1 MTASHAAEPQRRRS
15 RASHI
20 SGAAS
25 ATPPPGQGHRAAS
38 APSDDLVQ
46 AFLTRTERALARIA
60 ARMPRERLVAAVGAA
75 TDTDVLFRSLEDAAA
90 FGAEVKPDTPDPL
103 TAVLLRGAEMKRT
116 MLRAEGGVLSAHQ
129 LARHLGIT
137 PQGVGRKRE
146 RNQVFWVDVGDGYV
160 YPAFQIGESGLLPGI
175 REVLGAFRVSDPWM
189 RVNFML
195 TGDRR
200 LNDRRPI
207 DVLRA
212 GAVADVV
219 GVAAAYGEQGA
230 A

>member
-1 MTASHAAEPQRRRS
+1 MRVSHAVEPQRRRS
-15 RASHI
+15 RASHVG
-20 SGAAS
+20 GAAV
-25 ATPPPGQGHRAAS
+25 ATPPDRGHGATPAA
-38 APSDDLVQ
+38 SDDLVQ
-46 AFLTRTERALARIA
+46 AFLTRTGRALTRIA

-90 FGAEVKPDTPDPL
+90 FGAEVNPDTPDPL
-103 TAVLLRGAEMKRT
+103 TAALLRGAERKRA
-116 MLRAEGGVLSAHQ
+116 MLRAEGGVLSAQQ
-129 LARHLGIT
+129 LAHHLGIT

-160 YPAFQIGESGLLPGI
+160 YPAFQIGASGLLAGV
-175 REVLGAFRVSDPWM
+175 REVLAAFRVSDPWM

-200 LNDRRPI
+200 LDDRRPI

-212 GAVADVV
+212 GAIADVV
-219 GVAAAYGEQGA
+219 RAAAAYGEQGA